1 MNKFINV
8 TVGGKVLS
16 VNVNHIVAIEEN
28 NDGCTVYL
36 SCPVKSQAFR
46 NVQESREEI
55 LSLINE

>member
-8 TVGGKVLS
+8 TIDGKVLS
-16 VNVNHIVAIEEN
+16 LNVSHIVAIEEN
-28 NDGCTVYL
+28 NNGCTIYL

-55 LSLINE
+55 LNQINE